1 VNALSTDQNVPQQ
14 LITTSLQLKWQEL
27 TNRAMTNKHTHC
39 DKTIFDDFN
48 VKQLT
53 ECTD

>member
-1 VNALSTDQNVPQQ
+1 
-14 LITTSLQLKWQEL
+14 
-27 TNRAMTNKHTHC
+27 MTKKISNKHTHC